1 MSDTSTSTSIC
12 YVTMFLDIGRA
23 EWKNVFTRTFEQYL
37 KDFEPFIPLF
47 NKKTCENNLL
57 VVFIDKKW
65 ENKLVKKIDTY
76 TNEDNNFNN
85 LHLSKNAYMIKL
97 YT

>member
-47 NKKTCENNLL
+47 NKNICNDNLL
-57 VVFIDKKW
+57 FVFIDKS
-65 ENKLVKKIDTY
+65 
-76 TNEDNNFNN
+76 NF
-85 LHLSKNAYMIKL
+85 LGFVYVFIIFSLISSQ
-97 YT
+97 